1 MSPGDYKGDVDD
13 MVDAVMT
20 EVNRESERFQL
31 IKLIQAYRLADPT
44 RGLDY
49 KLTLALRN
57 SVRWV

>member
-1 MSPGDYKGDVDD
+1 

-20 EVNRESERFQL
+20 EVNRESESFQL
-31 IKLIQAYRLADPT
+31 IKLIQAYWLADPT

-57 SVRWV
+57 SVR